1 MTVEVFGSVEIVDKC
16 GDGSLMRQLLLC
28 SFDSIATWVTL
39 TLHLGIEQGV
49 QRLLDGASHHPL
61 EVALDPLVVN
71 RDDVESTSSS
81 ARFGTASP
89 TLLRERFCTSFVCGR
104 RTFFILRRLVF
115 EPPRFDVASEAAS
128 LAGEVT
134 PHWADGQSCP
144 R

>member
-1 MTVEVFGSVEIVDKC
+1 M
-16 GDGSLMRQLLLC
+16 

-49 QRLLDGASHHPL
+49 QRLLDGAPHHPL

-71 RDDVESTSSS
+71 RDDSESTSSS

-89 TLLRERFCTSFVCGR
+89 TLLRERFCTSFVRGR
-104 RTFFILRRLVF
+104 RTFFVLRRLVF

-134 PHWADGQSCP
+134 AALGGWSILSAIDLKLGDPGSCCS
-144 R
+144 RHYRDSH